1 MEPTINDLIKT
12 SIEGKPSEFQA
23 QANEILGQRVLA
35 AIERRREE
43 MAHAV
48 FAQPEEVPDEVEI
61 SDSPESEDEINSDE
75 TEQADAPNTEEPNG
89 QDS

>member
-1 MEPTINDLIKT
+1 MEPEINDLIKT

-23 QANEILGQRVLA
+23 QANEVLGQRVLA

-43 MAHAV
+43 MARAI
-48 FAQPEEVPDEVEI
+48 FTQPEEVPDDIEV
-61 SDSPESEDEINSDE
+61 DSTENPDEINSDD
-75 TEQADAPNTEEPNG
+75 TEQDAPNTEEPNG